1 MTIRPVNEEANEEAK
16 GALAQGLLEATEA
29 TIPRILIADDQADVL
44 EALRLLLKSEGYQI
58 ETVTSPGA
66 ILEAL
71 QSREFDLLLM
81 DLNYARDTTSGREGL
96 DLLSRVKGI
105 ASAPPIVVMTGWG
118 TVGLAVETMRS
129 GVGDFVEKPW
139 DNTRLL
145 EILRAQIEEGR
156 TRRQV
161 ERRQAEERIHS
172 NEIASQ
178 FHRQEKEIA
187 EARRIQQGFL
197 PTEIPQIDGCEIA
210 TAWQPAR
217 VVGGD
222 YFDVV
227 KFSESVLGLCIADV
241 AGKGM
246 PAALLMSN
254 LQATVRGLASETLR
268 PEELCTRANQF
279 LCRNIAQ
286 DKFITFFYG
295 RLDARTR
302 QLEYTNAGHNAPI
315 VLHRDGS
322 HHRLRTGGGV
332 LGVFEQ
338 HTYEQGEVELL
349 AGDRLVLFTDGLTEA
364 GNPEGEE
371 FGEERLVRLL
381 IENRSHRAD
390 ELQRKILNAVSEFS
404 SGDFEDDATLIVV
417 AIM

>member
-1 MTIRPVNEEANEEAK
+1 MIARPVNEEAKA
-16 GALAQGLLEATEA
+16 ALAQGFLEATEA
-29 TIPRILIADDQADVL
+29 NIPRILIADDQADVL

-58 ETVTSPGA
+58 ETVTSPAA

-71 QSREFDLLLM
+71 QLREFDLLLM

-105 ASAPPIVVMTGWG
+105 AGAPPIVVMTGWG

-139 DNTRLL
+139 DNARLL
-145 EILRAQIEEGR
+145 EILHAQIEEGR
-156 TRRQV
+156 ARRQL
-161 ERRQAEERIHS
+161 ERQQAEERIHS
-172 NEIASQ
+172 TEIASQ

-197 PTEIPQIDGCEIA
+197 PTEIPQIGGCEIA

-222 YFDVV
+222 YFDVL

-254 LQATVRGLASETLR
+254 LQATVRGLASETMR

-295 RLDARTR
+295 CLDARSR
-302 QLEYTNAGHNAPI
+302 RLEYTNAGHNAPI
-315 VLHRDGS
+315 VLRRDGS
-322 HHRLRTGGGV
+322 HCRLQTGGGV

-338 HTYEQGEVELL
+338 HTYEQGEVELF

-364 GNPEGEE
+364 GNPDGEE
-371 FGEERLVRLL
+371 FGEQRLL
-381 IENRSHRAD
+381 RLLMENRARSAG
-390 ELQRKILNAVSEFS
+390 ELQRKIMDAVSEFS
-404 SGDFEDDATLIVV
+404 RGDFQDDATLIVL
-417 AIM
+417 AAE